1 MDRQKTGALI
11 AQMRKD
17 RGLTQRELA
26 EQLHISDRTVSKWER
41 GAGFPDVS
49 MLIPLAEALGLS
61 VLELLQ
67 GEQSAPCDSEGAAR
81 LALDSVQQVQGW
93 KRQERWRQSICA
105 VLGLGALVLWL
116 AVCGLISLPAN
127 RTCLAWVY
135 QDGQQQELTLV
146 HWSGTLQFRLPLRW
160 EFRGQIQT
168 PLAQTTLD
176 PDRELHL
183 ALPLTWDK
191 TTSLSHQ
198 SWNGNIREQGIRDAH
213 LLAFFSERDSG
224 HRSVT
229 AIVPMTTLSAPAS
242 SLRSMSCMR
251 RSPPPLCTL
260 IFL

>member
-11 AQMRKD
+11 AQMRKE

-49 MLIPLAEALGLS
+49 MLVPLAEALGLS

-81 LALDSVQQVQGW
+81 LTLDSVQQVQGW
-93 KRQERWRQSICA
+93 KRQERWRQYICA

-198 SWNGNIREQGIRDAH
+198 SWNGNIHEQEGPF
-213 LLAFFSERDSG
+213 LAAPFYLDWWGGEFAFS
-224 HRSVT
+224 
-229 AIVPMTTLSAPAS
+229 LSDGTIIAS
-242 SLRSMSCMR
+242 SSDACPAWTQEFGEKASA
-251 RSPPPLCTL
+251 SP
-260 IFL
+260 

>member
-1 MDRQKTGALI
+1 MGMDRQKTGALI
-11 AQMRKD
+11 AQMRKE

-26 EQLHISDRTVSKWER
+26 EQLHISDRAVSKWER

-93 KRQERWRQSICA
+93 KRQKRWRQYICA
-105 VLGLGALVLWL
+105 VLGVGALVLWL

-176 PDRELHL
+176 PDCELHL
-183 ALPLTWDK
+183 TLPLTWDK

-198 SWNGNIREQGIRDAH
+198 SWYGNIREQEGP
-213 LLAFFSERDSG
+213 F
-224 HRSVT
+224 
-229 AIVPMTTLSAPAS
+229 LSAPFYLDWWGGEFAFSLSDGTIIAS
-242 SLRSMSCMR
+242 SSDACTAWTQEFGEKASA
-251 RSPPPLCTL
+251 SP
-260 IFL
+260 

>member
-1 MDRQKTGALI
+1 MGMDRQKTGALI
-11 AQMRKD
+11 AQMRKE

-26 EQLHISDRTVSKWER
+26 EQLHISDRAVSKWER

-49 MLIPLAEALGLS
+49 MLVPLAEALGLS

-93 KRQERWRQSICA
+93 KRQERWRQYICA
-105 VLGLGALVLWL
+105 VLGVGALVLWL

-198 SWNGNIREQGIRDAH
+198 SWNGNIREQEGP
-213 LLAFFSERDSG
+213 F
-224 HRSVT
+224 
-229 AIVPMTTLSAPAS
+229 LSAPFYLDWWGGEFAFSLSDGTIIAS
-242 SLRSMSCMR
+242 SSDACTAWTQEFGEKASA
-251 RSPPPLCTL
+251 SP
-260 IFL
+260 

>member
-1 MDRQKTGALI
+1 
-11 AQMRKD
+11 
-17 RGLTQRELA
+17 
-26 EQLHISDRTVSKWER
+26 
-41 GAGFPDVS
+41 
-49 MLIPLAEALGLS
+49 MLVPLAEALGLS

-93 KRQERWRQSICA
+93 KRQERWRQYICA
-105 VLGLGALVLWL
+105 VLGVGALVLWL

-191 TTSLSHQ
+191 ATSLSHQ
-198 SWNGNIREQGIRDAH
+198 SWNGNIREQEGP
-213 LLAFFSERDSG
+213 F
-224 HRSVT
+224 
-229 AIVPMTTLSAPAS
+229 LSAPFYLDWWGGEFAFSLSDGTIIAS
-242 SLRSMSCMR
+242 SSDACTAWTQEFGEKASA
-251 RSPPPLCTL
+251 SP
-260 IFL
+260 